1 MLVARI
7 CWVNYNVGLWQIR
20 RKGNIKRLSVL
31 KPKWA
36 WSWQGNTT
44 ANGIAR
50 ALSGCRSAIG
60 QFGAKICAPIRRS
73 LHVVT
78 ISVMRR
84 RKKREGTCLI
94 KCPSTRIVI
103 VLKTESSFSPFKAF
117 RHQKCRF
124 SKNGPQS
131 GVFSSNASLLETL
144 VSLRNRTAGRRGC
157 KMLVCDKRGRAI
169 TYVFCHDL
177 QFKGKWS
184 LAKSYL
190 KTKLLLRL
198 SQKVCGLLTSPVLL
212 RKFSLKVRGR
222 AAAGKT
228 SL

>member
-1 MLVARI
+1 MADVP
-7 CWVNYNVGLWQIR
+7 VYFVVSQ
-20 RKGNIKRLSVL
+20 RKYKTSVL

-36 WSWQGNTT
+36 WSWQGNTE
-44 ANGIAR
+44 ANEIAR

-103 VLKTESSFSPFKAF
+103 VLKTESFFSQFKAF
-117 RHQKCRF
+117 RHQKRKF

-131 GVFSSNASLLETL
+131 GVFSCKHRLIRDLSECTPQDG
-144 VSLRNRTAGRRGC
+144 RKKRTAECSCVTNVAG
-157 KMLVCDKRGRAI
+157 
-169 TYVFCHDL
+169 
-177 QFKGKWS
+177 
-184 LAKSYL
+184 
-190 KTKLLLRL
+190 LLLTCF
-198 SQKVCGLLTSPVLL
+198 VVIFT
-212 RKFSLKVRGR
+212 
-222 AAAGKT
+222 
-228 SL
+228 

>member
-1 MLVARI
+1 MAD
-7 CWVNYNVGLWQIR
+7 QTQ
-20 RKGNIKRLSVL
+20 RKYKTSVL
-31 KPKWA
+31 KPKWG
-36 WSWQGNTT
+36 WSWRGNTT
-44 ANGIAR
+44 ANEIAM
-50 ALSGCRSAIG
+50 ALSGCRSTIG

-131 GVFSSNASLLETL
+131 GVFSCKLWIVRDLSEFTQQDGRKKRLQNAR
-144 VSLRNRTAGRRGC
+144 V
-157 KMLVCDKRGRAI
+157 
-169 TYVFCHDL
+169 
-177 QFKGKWS
+177 
-184 LAKSYL
+184 
-190 KTKLLLRL
+190 
-198 SQKVCGLLTSPVLL
+198 
-212 RKFSLKVRGR
+212 
-222 AAAGKT
+222 
-228 SL
+228 

>member
-1 MLVARI
+1 MGVELAGKH
-7 CWVNYNVGLWQIR
+7 NG
-20 RKGNIKRLSVL
+20 
-31 KPKWA
+31 KWDC
-36 WSWQGNTT
+36 T
-44 ANGIAR
+44 

-60 QFGAKICAPIRRS
+60 QFGFKICAPIRRS

-169 TYVFCHDL
+169 
-177 QFKGKWS
+177 
-184 LAKSYL
+184 
-190 KTKLLLRL
+190 
-198 SQKVCGLLTSPVLL
+198 LTCFVVI
-212 RKFSLKVRGR
+212 FSLKESEVWR
-222 AAAGKT
+222 KVI
-228 SL
+228 